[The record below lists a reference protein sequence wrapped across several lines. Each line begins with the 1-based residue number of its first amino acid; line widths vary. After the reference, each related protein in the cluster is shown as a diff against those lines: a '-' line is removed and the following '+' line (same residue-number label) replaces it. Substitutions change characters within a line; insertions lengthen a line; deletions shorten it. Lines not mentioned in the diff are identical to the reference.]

1 MQLGLQLRA
10 ARTGRGLTMA
20 ELAAASGLSK
30 GFVSQVENDR
40 TSPSLD
46 TLERLAVALGLTV
59 VDLLRGAGA
68 APTGPYVVPGALQ
81 PATAPQ
87 RRLGLVGRE
96 RLLPAGPVQAGVP
109 VVREISPPGAALRSF
124 VVDLPPG
131 TALGDSDHRH
141 EGSESLVVLVGYV
154 TAEQDGSP
162 TPLAAGDALT
172 WTAGARH
179 RLLNRHPDPARL
191 LITLTA
197 PATLGAGGLVGPPAA
212 RRVAAPPPVR
222 PLRLVAMRAA
232 RRTSV

>member
-10 ARTGRGLTMA
+10 ARTGRGLTLA
-20 ELAAASGLSK
+20 ELATASGLSK

-46 TLERLAVALGLTV
+46 TLDRLATALGLTV
-59 VDLLRGAGA
+59 VDLLRGAEA
-68 APTGPYVVPGALQ
+68 APAGPYVVAGALH
-81 PATAPQ
+81 PATVPE

-131 TALGDSDHRH
+131 TALGDGDHRH
-141 EGSESLVVLVGYV
+141 EGSESLVVLAGYL
-154 TAEQDGSP
+154 TAEQDSRP
-162 TPLAAGDALT
+162 TPLAPGDALT
-172 WTAGARH
+172 WTAGSTH

-197 PATLGAGGLVGPPAA
+197 PATLGAGGLVGPPAL
-212 RRVAAPPPVR
+212 RSVAAPPPVR

>member
-10 ARTGRGLTMA
+10 ARTGRGLTIA

-46 TLERLAVALGLTV
+46 TLERLATALGLTV
-59 VDLLRGAGA
+59 VDLLRGATA
-68 APTGPYVVPGALQ
+68 APVGPYVVPGALQ
-81 PATAPQ
+81 PATVPE

-109 VVREISPPGAALRSF
+109 AVREISPPGAALRSF

-131 TALGDSDHRH
+131 TALGERDHRH
-141 EGSESLVVLVGYV
+141 EGSESLVVLGGYV
-154 TAEQDGSP
+154 SAEQDGDP
-162 TPLAAGDALT
+162 TPLTAGDALT
-172 WTAGARH
+172 WTPGSAH
-179 RLLNRHPDPARL
+179 RLLNRHPDAARL

-197 PATLGAGGLVGPPAA
+197 PATLGAGGLVGPATP

-232 RRTSV
+232 RRAAF